1 MKKKDNDLIKI
12 MREEWNAK
20 LSALQEDVD
29 LMFKA
34 KVDGDD
40 KTILSKG
47 LKVRSKKKSKSD
59 EGQVLYMVSAVSI
72 RGVDLR
78 PPDGPEDGSKD
89 FFVTKDELEKDY
101 ELD

>member
-1 MKKKDNDLIKI
+1 MKKKDNDIIRL

-20 LSALQEDVD
+20 MAALEEEVD
-29 LMFKA
+29 LMFNA
-34 KVDGDD
+34 KVDDD
-40 KTILSKG
+40 KKSVISPG
-47 LKVRSKKKSKSD
+47 LKLKSKD
-59 EGQVLYMVSAVSI
+59 EKVLYKVTAVSI

-89 FFVTKDELEKDY
+89 FFVDKDTLEKNY